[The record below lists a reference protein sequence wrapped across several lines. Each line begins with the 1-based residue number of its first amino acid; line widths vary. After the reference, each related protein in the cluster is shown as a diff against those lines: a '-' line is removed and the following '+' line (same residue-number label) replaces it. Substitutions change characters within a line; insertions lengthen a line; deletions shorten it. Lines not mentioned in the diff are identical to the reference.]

1 MEQKILTR
9 QQFKEEEQK
18 TQQKKENK
26 SSIVTNLVSIDN
38 GCWVNRPNG
47 YNRSHNRL

>member
-18 TQQKKENK
+18 RSKKRESK
-26 SSIVTNLVSIDN
+26 FDCYPSGFDYN
-38 GCWVNRPNG
+38 GCWVNRPYG
-47 YNRSHNRL
+47 YNRSINRL